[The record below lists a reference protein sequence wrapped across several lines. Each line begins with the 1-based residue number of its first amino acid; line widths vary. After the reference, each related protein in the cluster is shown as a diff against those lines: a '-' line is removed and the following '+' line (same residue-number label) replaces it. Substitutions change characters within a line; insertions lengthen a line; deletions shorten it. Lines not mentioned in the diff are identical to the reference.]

1 MNVLLRSVD
10 IRSKYFDDEWIS
22 FCDLFKNIL
31 DKMKCVTSD
40 YFLDDYNIRFE
51 GQGFES

>member
-1 MNVLLRSVD
+1 MDFLLRFV
-10 IRSKYFDDEWIS
+10 K
-22 FCDLFKNIL
+22 KNII
-31 DKMKCVTSD
+31 DKILRLKCVTSD